1 MKTTIDIHDELLAR
15 AKQYARNTGRSLRA
29 VVEEGLRQ
37 VLPAP
42 LSRSRYRLPD
52 LSEGQIGAADPLAG
66 YSWQELRG
74 MIYGEPTAIPRTSG
88 SQSKR
93 ERTWNIQP
101 L

>member
-1 MKTTIDIHDELLAR
+1 MKATIDIHDELLAR
-15 AKQYARNTGRSLRA
+15 ARQYARNTGRSLRA

-42 LSRSRYRLPD
+42 LSSSRYRLPD
-52 LSEGQIGAADPLAG
+52 LSEGQIGAADPLVG

-74 MIYGEPTAIPRTSG
+74 MIYGKPAAIPRTSN
-88 SQSKR
+88 SQSKG

-101 L
+101 S